1 MLFER
6 IDREVAPM
14 REKYDYLMSNP
25 AQVEAILLKGA
36 AKARAICTPFMQSLR
51 QAVGLRGLGS
61 LQTVGKGEQKST
73 KTDKAVAS
81 FKQYRE
87 ADGKFYFKLVDAQ
100 QKMLIQ
106 SRGFTSPKEAGQAI
120 SQIKTEGEKALIA
133 LAMQLEPIS
142 PQEVIVINDVLQQIV

>member
-1 MLFER
+1 
-6 IDREVAPM
+6 
-14 REKYDYLMSNP
+14 
-25 AQVEAILLKGA
+25 
-36 AKARAICTPFMQSLR
+36 
-51 QAVGLRGLGS
+51 